1 MKRERVE
8 KKTVKKVIS
17 YYVLPY
23 GASQYQ
29 VCTTYIWYQ
38 GNAINDIKR
47 KFFESIICDD
57 EKLEK
62 LRKRFDRSAAFVEKR
77 LAVEFR
83 QIGAGEI
90 ATETTIAHLMHQ
102 R

>member
-1 MKRERVE
+1 MKREPV
-8 KKTVKKVIS
+8 KKDPVKKVIS

-23 GASQYQ
+23 GASRYQ

-47 KFFESIICDD
+47 KFFENIICDD

-62 LRKRFDRSAAFVEKR
+62 LKKRFDKSIAFIEKR

-90 ATETTIAHLMHQ
+90 ATETTIAHLMNQ